1 MFYTERITIYKEEK
15 STIMNVFLRAIACIV
30 VICGFFF
37 LLAQGL
43 NYLQK
48 PNALD
53 NVEKRLDEAA
63 EKESVLTD
71 NEKKLKQEARLQ
83 LSKVWILK
91 NYSSNLHMRSN

>member
-15 STIMNVFLRAIACIV
+15 SIIMNMFLRAIAGIV
-30 VICGFFF
+30 VIAGFFF

-71 NEKKLKQEARLQ
+71 NEKKLKQEAQ
-83 LSKVWILK
+83 SKEWDDLDK
-91 NYSSNLHMRSN
+91 QTDK

>member
-1 MFYTERITIYKEEK
+1 MFYSERITIYKEEK
-15 STIMNVFLRAIACIV
+15 STIMNTITRAIAGIV
-30 VICGFFF
+30 IIGGFFF

-48 PNALD
+48 PNALE

-71 NEKKLKQEARLQ
+71 NEKKLKTESQTKEWEDLDKQ
-83 LSKVWILK
+83 TDK
-91 NYSSNLHMRSN
+91 

>member
-1 MFYTERITIYKEEK
+1 MFYTERITIYKEKK
-15 STIMNVFLRAIACIV
+15 STIMNVFLRAIAGIV

-71 NEKKLKQEARLQ
+71 NEKKLKQEAQ
-83 LSKVWILK
+83 SKEWDDLDK
-91 NYSSNLHMRSN
+91 QTDK

>member
-15 STIMNVFLRAIACIV
+15 STIMNTITRAIAGIV
-30 VICGFFF
+30 IIGGFFF

-48 PNALD
+48 PNALE

-71 NEKKLKQEARLQ
+71 NEKKLKTESQTKEWEEVDKQ
-83 LSKVWILK
+83 TDK
-91 NYSSNLHMRSN
+91 

>member
-15 STIMNVFLRAIACIV
+15 STIMKTITRAIAGIV
-30 VICGFFF
+30 IIGGFFF

-48 PNALD
+48 PNALE

-71 NEKKLKQEARLQ
+71 NEKKLKTDSQTKEWEDLDKQ
-83 LSKVWILK
+83 TDK
-91 NYSSNLHMRSN
+91 

>member
-15 STIMNVFLRAIACIV
+15 STIMNVFLRAIAGIE

-71 NEKKLKQEARLQ
+71 NEKKLKQEAQ
-83 LSKVWILK
+83 SKEWDDLDK
-91 NYSSNLHMRSN
+91 QTDK

>member
-1 MFYTERITIYKEEK
+1 
-15 STIMNVFLRAIACIV
+15 MNTFLRAIAGI
-30 VICGFFF
+30 ILIGGFFF

-71 NEKKLKQEARLQ
+71 NEKKLKQEAQ
-83 LSKVWILK
+83 SKEWDDLDK
-91 NYSSNLHMRSN
+91 QTDK

>member
-15 STIMNVFLRAIACIV
+15 STIMKTITRAIAGIV
-30 VICGFFF
+30 LIGGFFF

-48 PNALD
+48 PNALE

-71 NEKKLKQEARLQ
+71 NEKKLKTESQTKEWEEVDKQ
-83 LSKVWILK
+83 TDK
-91 NYSSNLHMRSN
+91 

>member
-15 STIMNVFLRAIACIV
+15 STIMNTITRAIAGIV
-30 VICGFFF
+30 IIGGFFF

-48 PNALD
+48 PNALE

-71 NEKKLKQEARLQ
+71 NEKKLKTDSQTKEWEDLDKQ
-83 LSKVWILK
+83 TDK
-91 NYSSNLHMRSN
+91 

>member
-1 MFYTERITIYKEEK
+1 
-15 STIMNVFLRAIACIV
+15 MNVFLRAIAGIV

-71 NEKKLKQEARLQ
+71 NEKKLKQEAQ
-83 LSKVWILK
+83 SKEWDDLDK
-91 NYSSNLHMRSN
+91 QTDK

>member
-1 MFYTERITIYKEEK
+1 MFYTERITIYKEKK
-15 STIMNVFLRAIACIV
+15 STIMNTIIRVIAGIV
-30 VICGFFF
+30 VIGGFFF
-37 LLAQGL
+37 LIAQGL

-71 NEKKLKQEARLQ
+71 AEKKLKEQAQ
-83 LSKVWILK
+83 SKEWDDLDK
-91 NYSSNLHMRSN
+91 QTDK

>member
-15 STIMNVFLRAIACIV
+15 STIMNTITRAIAGIV
-30 VICGFFF
+30 IIGGFFF

-48 PNALD
+48 PNALE

-63 EKESVLTD
+63 QKESVLTD
-71 NEKKLKQEARLQ
+71 NEKQLKTESQTKEWEDLDKQ
-83 LSKVWILK
+83 TDK
-91 NYSSNLHMRSN
+91 

>member
-15 STIMNVFLRAIACIV
+15 STIMNVFLRAVAGIV

-71 NEKKLKQEARLQ
+71 NEKKLKQEAQ
-83 LSKVWILK
+83 SKEWDDLDK
-91 NYSSNLHMRSN
+91 QTDK

>member
-15 STIMNVFLRAIACIV
+15 STIMNMFLRAIAGIV
-30 VICGFFF
+30 VIAGFFF

-48 PNALD
+48 PNALE

-63 EKESVLTD
+63 EKESVLTN
-71 NEKKLKQEARLQ
+71 NEKKLKQEAQ
-83 LSKVWILK
+83 SKEWDDLDK
-91 NYSSNLHMRSN
+91 QTDK

>member
-1 MFYTERITIYKEEK
+1 MFYTEKITIYKEEK
-15 STIMNVFLRAIACIV
+15 STIMKTITRAIAGIV
-30 VICGFFF
+30 IIGGFFF

-48 PNALD
+48 PNALE

-71 NEKKLKQEARLQ
+71 NEKKLKTESQTKEWEDLDKQ
-83 LSKVWILK
+83 TDK
-91 NYSSNLHMRSN
+91 

>member
-15 STIMNVFLRAIACIV
+15 SIIMNMFLRAIAGIV
-30 VICGFFF
+30 VIAGFFF

-48 PNALD
+48 PNALE

-71 NEKKLKQEARLQ
+71 NEKKLKTESQTKEWEDLDKQ
-83 LSKVWILK
+83 TDK
-91 NYSSNLHMRSN
+91 